1 MDLEQLLMRLE
12 FVLGELD
19 EISSR
24 FEKYN
29 GIPYELRAIGAE
41 EAAALFGIAYKT
53 FMQRIAN
60 RPDFPQRV
68 NANPAAWVAGEVLKY
83 RDANRALPR
92 GKRRQKPRD

>member
-1 MDLEQLLMRLE
+1 MDLEQILLKLE
-12 FVLGELD
+12 YVLRELD

-29 GIPYELRAIGAE
+29 GIPYELRAINAE

-53 FMQRIAN
+53 FLQKVAS

-68 NANPAAWVAGEVLKY
+68 NANPAAWIAGEVLKY
-83 RDANRALPR
+83 RDVNRALPR
-92 GKRRQKPRD
+92 GRRRQKPRN